1 MLLFRKRIGQDH
13 GMNGAVATRVWADR
27 KRRIMSEVA
36 NEESELTQELGQLVR
51 VLTGSGMQY
60 QEARFRR
67 EQMRAAEQARMQ
79 QQQHAH
85 NKALANLVHET
96 LHDRQFWATAGSEA
110 IADNVIAAA
119 HLSQDHPK
127 AQQAYMHAAD
137 MLRNDFGINLEDINR
152 DHPTA
157 LSDRHAALRDSLDSY
172 FEGQREQAGE
182 TDKAEQLVD
191 KSKKQPTFQ
200 EAREWH
206 AKHFPDAHR
215 EWEMRYQYADT
226 VDGKRNDERDLV
238 DKMVSHRD
246 AAREAA
252 AEEQASLRKANQ
264 YHAEHQQD
272 KNHAKSEAATG
283 GREPNPYQRVTTEQY
298 AQLRNTTSEW
308 LATSRHRQGLMF
320 AGSTKDRALN
330 GRASKINMPK
340 PQNKAYQGLNRQH
353 DIGMAR

>member
-1 MLLFRKRIGQDH
+1 MTEQ
-13 GMNGAVATRVWADR
+13 
-27 KRRIMSEVA
+27 A
-36 NEESELTQELGQLVR
+36 NEETELTQEFGQLVR
-51 VLTGSGMQY
+51 VLTGSSMQV
-60 QEARFRR
+60 QEASTRR
-67 EQMRAAEQARMQ
+67 GQLRSFEQSQLEQQRRAQDKAMAEMV
-79 QQQHAH
+79 
-85 NKALANLVHET
+85 NET
-96 LHDRQFWATAGSEA
+96 IHDRHFWATAGSEE
-110 IADNVIAAA
+110 IADNVTVAA
-119 HLSQDHPK
+119 HLSSTQDK
-127 AQQAYMHAAD
+127 AQKAYLHASD
-137 MLRNDFGINLEDINR
+137 MLRNEYGINLEDINR

-172 FEGQREQAGE
+172 FEGQRAQAGE

-264 YHAEHQQD
+264 YHVEHQQD

-353 DIGMAR
+353 DIGLTR